1 MKKYISYILLIIE
14 AVAIF
19 ALFINA
25 AKKKTDHWYAQIVI
39 PEGMLLTIA
48 DEASVLDLSLD
59 DPSTKMSTVTIPA
72 GSVVEPVWIG
82 GSSVTFVYDKT
93 GERYNLD
100 NTYFIEQDQLKIL
113 SERAAADTLKERK
126 EITTKG
132 FIIGI
137 AVSVV
142 WIIIGILLT
151 VKLLN
156 KKHEVLYGI
165 HSVFII
171 VLGVLLFNSFML
183 LEH

>member
-1 MKKYISYILLIIE
+1 MKKYISFILLIIE
-14 AVAIF
+14 AFAIL
-19 ALFINA
+19 ALCMNA
-25 AKKKTDHWYAQIVI
+25 AKKKADHWYAQTVI
-39 PEGMLLTIA
+39 PDGMQLTIA
-48 DEASVLDLSLD
+48 DEVSVLDFSVDNLSEKA
-59 DPSTKMSTVTIPA
+59 SYVTIPSGCA
-72 GSVVEPVWIG
+72 VTPVWIG
-82 GSSVTFVYDKT
+82 GSSVTFVYEKT
-93 GERYNLD
+93 GHRYKLNND
-100 NTYFIEQDQLKIL
+100 CFVEQDQLMIL
-113 SERAAADTLKERK
+113 NERAAADTLKERK

-171 VLGVLLFNSFML
+171 VLGILLFNSFMF